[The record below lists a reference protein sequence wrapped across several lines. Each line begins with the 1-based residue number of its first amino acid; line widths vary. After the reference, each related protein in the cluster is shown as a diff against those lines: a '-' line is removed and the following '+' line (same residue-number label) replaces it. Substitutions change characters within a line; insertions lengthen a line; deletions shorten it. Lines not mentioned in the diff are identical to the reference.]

1 MSPGMNYNVRLKKV
15 KNSYRTLTE
24 VKIKREKK
32 IESIPPK
39 IFVASVERCIVI
51 IGIANAH

>member
-1 MSPGMNYNVRLKKV
+1 MSPGMNYNVGLKKV
-15 KNSYRTLTE
+15 KNSYRALTE

-51 IGIANAH
+51 IGIANAY

>member
-15 KNSYRTLTE
+15 KNSYRALTE

-32 IESIPPK
+32 YSSK
-39 IFVASVERCIVI
+39 DFCSKCGKMHSYHWNR
-51 IGIANAH
+51 